1 MPTIPLVQSYLG
13 KSALDYD
20 TFTDSVSKFRVS
32 TPQSMIDTDFEYSLQ
47 NTKWETLQ
55 LVNNIP
61 TFFSRSGDASIPLQD
76 VNTRSNNLAVYV
88 TSTGSHGFSV
98 GQPFLIQGLTNV
110 TAEGAYTISRI
121 ISSNMFAYNAK
132 DLQYFTKSIYDPY
145 ATILYPGQYYTG
157 SLYNYD
163 QLGGAI
169 TTDGADPSVLSVTTN
184 APHGFSNNTFFNVS
198 ASVADR
204 TYTINASTQ
213 INNTSS
219 IITTPTPHYLIDTT
233 PLVYNNNGNANIANL
248 VTGNTYYA
256 INAVGNTFQLSA
268 SNTYPGPIVPIK
280 SAVGTHI
287 FKAVDYTADFSY
299 YSVINSSNTSFQLQA
314 PFQILPTSNIINV
327 RTDINLQNNTFII
340 PRHGMVTGAPVF
352 YTSNLPNI
360 PNTVPIAPLQFN
372 STYYTIRDDMSTIRI
387 ASTYMNALAQSNI
400 DLTSNANYSS
410 PYPFASSSNHLF
422 IFPSITGET
431 FGSGQ
436 LQTTAGSTLV
446 TLPAQCNILTNGLT
460 TGYNVNVLSSLKIG
474 STFRMEY
481 VNFASNIIVTKPT
494 AGAIFTAALPMYLN
508 PLNGLGYKV
517 LSSTIPA
524 LSNNYIYYTR
534 YVSPTTFNLTNSYLD
549 AINNT
554 NLISFA
560 ITAGTTI
567 MQRLTSNI
575 IFESKIADIYS
586 STSLALA
593 TPAPLSTWTLNSP
606 YNTSN
611 YILRSALYPT
621 IDGYCLHRPF
631 DGGVELIPAKSPD
644 SQLIRQTRRV
654 FRYQPGKGIQVSL
667 SVNFSPPIILDY
679 LTSNLT
685 TGIATGYTKK
695 PHRLTPGLLFNIYG
709 TNSVWDSPANN
720 YYTISDVPDIYYFN
734 FYTTPN
740 PTITL
745 ANPAP
750 SVAPGF
756 PNMDVK
762 NWSGAAMRVGH
773 FDDTN
778 GIFYEFDGTSLYAV
792 RRDSVSQA
800 TGTIFVENG
809 SQAVTG
815 LTNLGVSTVFTK
827 QLTVGKN
834 IAIRGM
840 VYKIVNIVNDS
851 LFYVQPPYRG
861 ITNSNVI
868 ISLITDTKIHQSQ
881 WNLDKCD
888 GTGPTGYNIN
898 YNKIQMIY
906 LDYSWYGA
914 GKARFGVKDN
924 KGVVRYVHD
933 MIHNNQLDLAYFR
946 TGNLPGRYE
955 VVTVGQ
961 PTWVPALMHWGT
973 SIVMDG
979 GFNDDFQY
987 LYTSPANILSWTN
1000 GETTTSDTTAAS
1012 LPVKNIYDST
1022 TRKTVAAFPT
1032 QVSTV
1037 AANYIKYA
1045 TIKSGTFVTG
1055 TGGNLPTGTYTVGS
1069 AYISGTI
1076 TYMYLTKRCTAAGA
1090 FTFGD
1095 PTDIVP
1101 IAIPIISIRLSPSVD
1116 NGNPGV
1122 MGSREIVNRMQL
1134 KPFTIDIM
1142 TTHDVE
1148 IRLVLNGLPSTHNW
1162 QRNTIPSLTQYIAH
1176 NKNDTLQD
1184 GTNVFQFRSP
1194 GGGVNSLG
1202 STNPVFVRTT
1212 NLTSIDLTQLGAIGN
1227 AILGGDNVY
1236 PDGPDIF
1243 TLMCY
1248 PLDLSITG
1256 VQNPFQITA
1265 RFTWSESQA

>member
-32 TPQSMIDTDFEYSLQ
+32 TPQSMIDTDFEYGLQ

-61 TFFSRSGDASIPLQD
+61 TFFSRSGDTSLTLQD

-88 TSTGSHGFSV
+88 TSIGPHGFSA
-98 GQPFLIQGLTNV
+98 GQPFIIQGLTNV
-110 TAEGAYTISRI
+110 TAEGTYTVTRVMT
-121 ISSNMFAYNAK
+121 SNMFAYNAK
-132 DLQYFTKSIYDPY
+132 ELQYFTKSIYDPY

-169 TTDGADPSVLSVTTN
+169 TTDGANPSTLKVTTN
-184 APHGFSNNTFFNVS
+184 TPHGFSNNTFFNIS

-204 TYTINASTQ
+204 AYNINAVTE
-213 INNTSS
+213 INNITS

-233 PLVYNNNGNANIANL
+233 PLLYNNNGNSNIPNL
-248 VTGNTYYA
+248 ITGRTYYV
-256 INAVGNTFQLSA
+256 INAIGNTFQLSA
-268 SNTYPGPIVPIK
+268 SNTYPGPIIPIQ
-280 SAVGTHI
+280 SAVGTHT
-287 FKAVDYTADFSY
+287 FNAVDYTADFSY
-299 YSVINSSNTSFQLQA
+299 YYVKNASNLSFELQA
-314 PFQILPTSNIINV
+314 PFQIVPTSNIINI
-327 RTDINLQNNTFII
+327 RTDVNLQSSSIKI
-340 PRHGMVTGAPVF
+340 PLHGMATGAPLI
-352 YTSNLPNI
+352 YTSNASNI
-360 PNTVPIAPLQFN
+360 PNTIPIPPLQFN
-372 STYYTIRDDMSTIRI
+372 STYYTIRDDLSTIRV
-387 ASTYMNALAQSNI
+387 ATTYANALIQSNI
-400 DLTSNANYSS
+400 NFINTSNFNF
-410 PYPFASSSNHLF
+410 PYPNAGNSNHLI
-422 IFPSITGET
+422 IFPSVTGET
-431 FGSGQ
+431 YGTGQ

-446 TLPAQCNILTNGLT
+446 TLPSLCNIALNGLT
-460 TGYNVNVLSSLKIG
+460 TGYTLNVLSSLKIG
-474 STFRMEY
+474 STFRIEY
-481 VNFASNIIVTKPT
+481 QNYASNLTISNSGGGNV
-494 AGAIFTAALPMYLN
+494 FTSANPMYFT
-508 PLNGLGYKV
+508 PPIGSGYKV
-517 LSSTIPA
+517 LTSTIPA
-524 LSNNYIYYTR
+524 LSNNFVYYTR
-534 YVSPTTFNLTNSYLD
+534 YISPTTFNITNTYLD
-549 AINNT
+549 AVNNV
-554 NLISFA
+554 NLINIPA
-560 ITAGTTI
+560 TAGTAI
-567 MQRLTSNI
+567 IQQVTSNI
-575 IFESKIADIYS
+575 IFESKIMDIYNAS
-586 STSLALA
+586 SLLLSQ
-593 TPAPLSTWTLNSP
+593 PAPYSTWTTNNP

-709 TNSVWDSPANN
+709 TNSVWDNPANN
-720 YYTISDVPDIYYFN
+720 YYTISSVPDIYYFN

-740 PTITL
+740 PNITL
-745 ANPAP
+745 TNPAP
-750 SVAPGF
+750 VVAPGF

-778 GIFYEFDGTSLYAV
+778 GIFYEFDGTNMYAV

-809 SQAVTG
+809 NQAVTG

-834 IAIRGM
+834 VAIRGM
-840 VYKIVNIVNDS
+840 VYKIINIVNDS

-868 ISLITDTKIHQSQ
+868 ISLITDTKIPQNK

-888 GTGPTGYNIN
+888 GTGPTGYNLN
-898 YNKIQMIY
+898 YNKIQMVY

-914 GKARFGVKDN
+914 GKARFGFKDN

-955 VVTVGQ
+955 VITVGQ
-961 PTWVPALMHWGT
+961 PTWVPSLMHWGT

-987 LYTSPANILSWTN
+987 LFTSPANILSWTN
-1000 GETTTSDTTAAS
+1000 GDIITSGTTAAS
-1012 LPVKNIYDST
+1012 LTIKKIYDST
-1022 TRKTVAAFPT
+1022 TRTTVSAYPT
-1032 QVSTV
+1032 QVDTS
-1037 AANYIKYA
+1037 ANYTKYA
-1045 TIKSGTFVTG
+1045 TIKSGTLVTG
-1055 TGGNLPTGTYTVGS
+1055 TGGNLPSGTYTVGS
-1069 AYISGTI
+1069 AYTSGSL
-1076 TYMYLTKRCTAAGA
+1076 TYMYLTKRCTAAGT
-1090 FTFGD
+1090 FSFGD
-1095 PTDIVP
+1095 ITDIVP
-1101 IAIPIISIRLSPSVD
+1101 FSIPIISVRVSPSVD

-1122 MGSREIVNRMQL
+1122 MGSRELVNRMQL
-1134 KPFTIDIM
+1134 KPFSVDVM

-1148 IRLVLNGLPSTHNW
+1148 IRLVLNGLPSTHTW
-1162 QRNTIPSLTQYIAH
+1162 QRNTIPSLTQYITH

-1184 GTNVFQFRSP
+1184 GTNVFQFRAP
-1194 GGGVNSLG
+1194 GGGINSLG
-1202 STNPVFVRTT
+1202 GTPSVFVRTT

-1227 AILGGDNVY
+1227 AVMGGDNVY